1 MIHGAIQQ
9 RIRGVAVYIP
19 VLQSPPQIR
28 IEIHIHSLVPLHR
41 RLLIHR
47 VRRLLPDVV
56 VSALSFWPHEL
67 EHEFA
72 FVVFALVVERVQDTV
87 VRVTGFR
94 RIHAQP
100 LDRRIQEIRTSLTE
114 QQRPQYWGE
123 VAWLHIMRCLCI
135 V

>member
-1 MIHGAIQQ
+1 MSIC
-9 RIRGVAVYIP
+9 
-19 VLQSPPQIR
+19 L
-28 IEIHIHSLVPLHR
+28 
-41 RLLIHR
+41 RLGLGLALGFR
-47 VRRLLPDVV
+47 VSV
-56 VSALSFWPHEL
+56 EC
-67 EHEFA
+67 A

-114 QQRPQYWGE
+114 QQRPRYWGE
-123 VAWLHIMRCLCI
+123 VACLHIMRCLCI